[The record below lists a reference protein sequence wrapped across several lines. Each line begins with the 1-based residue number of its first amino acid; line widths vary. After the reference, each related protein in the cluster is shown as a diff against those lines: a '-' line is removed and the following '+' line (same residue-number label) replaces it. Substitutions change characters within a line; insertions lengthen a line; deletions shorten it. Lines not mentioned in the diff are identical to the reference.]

1 MRLRGRAPTPP
12 RANTDLLATLEV
24 AVPKQLSA
32 EARKALE
39 EFDAAMGD
47 ADPRA
52 KLKEA
57 VSK

>member
-1 MRLRGRAPTPP
+1 
-12 RANTDLLATLEV
+12 LEV